1 MTTKLRAASF
11 QDGAVTNAKLAG
23 SIATAKLVQ
32 GSSFLT
38 SLPTGSVLQVVG
50 TVNATNLSQSGDTS
64 NMEAAVSQ
72 AITRSSWSIIC
83 AVLPKSLIFSL
94 RSMIVASSKQASAS
108 SEAEPDWIE

>member
-38 SLPTGSVLQVVG
+38 SVGTSNMPTGSVLQVLHNES
-50 TVNATNLSQSGDTS
+50 TSTATFTGSSYADSGL
-64 NMEAAVSQ
+64 
-72 AITRSSWSIIC
+72 IK
-83 AVLPKSLIFSL
+83 VLLQVQHQVKYL
-94 RSMIVASSKQASAS
+94 
-108 SEAEPDWIE
+108 